1 MSVPDLLET
10 AAILAGSHKPPGTTP
25 AAGGGDLPS
34 VFANRLQQTTG
45 RLPSLSTAT
54 TTGDL
59 KSRFS
64 LASLECLCLLHAAVL
79 ATPGPSGELGTLDM
93 KLVNTLLQL
102 VISLGV
108 YPALEPN
115 VGVSLDSRTRF
126 AGLANIDAGDKE
138 DNLRVLCRAT
148 LQMAALACDA
158 RTTVISRDLSGRYLP
173 DLLGALLQLLHSA
186 VNTDSHAGCL
196 TVESVA
202 EVSKSFDTVFESVDA
217 HNLLEALLTLMRSR
231 PPAWLKARCTT
242 LLSQIL
248 QRPRGVR
255 TALECLLPPSEAF
268 GTLDTAQLEHVAKVI
283 ASVPKTISPPDYF
296 ANVCTQLLLL
306 MKNSSKTSTLFRAS
320 TYCIVH
326 IINRRPAIGKRY
338 LLNEL
343 LSGLLPFHS
352 GAWVPRGQEAG
363 DFNNIGFAYEV
374 KCDLDG
380 RKILVNETH
389 LNATLENLRYLL
401 VGNDSS
407 PVLIHALASVVPAL
421 YYMQDFAAQ
430 TGSSVRQPA
439 LEILLIYFRIADAE
453 EGGRVLWRVMVE
465 TLQQQDTAVF
475 ARGSEGGLVLVEGQ
489 GQRLTPDLDRFIEF
503 LDEINND
510 DVAGEF
516 FLRLM
521 DHHGDDLSE
530 DDDQAAEKLYR
541 TQLILC
547 IMGRYGERI
556 IKKPAQIVSFSKNML
571 LSEDDE
577 MLSLGIALVSAVLS
591 NDETPITSEMQ
602 ASFKDI
608 LVILQTH
615 STHENAEIREL
626 ARELRV
632 LIVTRGT
639 SLTDFSD
646 ADSKALHTAQETLDE
661 ALKELG
667 DDLVPVRAHGMHL
680 IRGLVLSKDP
690 VLRERLAEVTGIF
703 LDQLKDEDSFI
714 YLNAVKGLSSL
725 TDVYPGETLSGI
737 ASRYNDSALELDY
750 RLRVGEALLQTIQRC
765 GEAFA
770 KYSPKILPPILHVLH
785 SPTTELRSS
794 ALSLLATAAETSPFA
809 LFPFLQQIAD
819 YIRNLL
825 LLETKTPETRRG
837 AVVLLLGL
845 IRGLGV
851 DLFRALDARE
861 VEAIGGQLEVVEATD
876 ADELTRLHA
885 RTALADL
892 ADIANVRLGI

>member
-1 MSVPDLLET
+1 MSVTDLLET
-10 AAILAGSHKPPGTTP
+10 AAILAGSHKSPGTAR

-34 VFANRLQQTTG
+34 VFANRLQQATG
-45 RLPSLSTAT
+45 RLPSLSEAA

-59 KSRFS
+59 KSRFA
-64 LASLECLCLLHAAVL
+64 LACLECLALLHAAVL

-93 KLVNTLLQL
+93 KLVDTLLQL

-115 VGVSLDSRTRF
+115 VGVPLDSRTRF
-126 AGLANIDAGDKE
+126 AGLANIDAGDKD
-138 DNLRVLCRAT
+138 DNLRILCRVT
-148 LQMAALACDA
+148 LELAALACDL

-173 DLLGALLQLLHSA
+173 DLLGALLQLLHTEEE
-186 VNTDSHAGCL
+186 TDSHTGCL
-196 TVESVA
+196 PEKSA
-202 EVSKSFDTVFESVDA
+202 EEVLKAFDAVFGSVDA
-217 HNLLEALLTLMRSR
+217 HNLLESLLTLMRSR
-231 PPAWLKARCTT
+231 PPPWLKARCTT

-248 QRPRGVR
+248 QRPRGIR

-268 GTLDTAQLEHVAKVI
+268 GILDTAQLEHVAKVI
-283 ASVPKTISPPDYF
+283 AAVPKTVSPTDYF
-296 ANVCTQLLLL
+296 ANVSAQLLLL
-306 MKNSSKTSTLFRAS
+306 IKSSSKTSTLFRAS

-343 LSGLLPFHS
+343 LSGFLPFLS
-352 GAWVPRGQEAG
+352 GASCG
-363 DFNNIGFAYEV
+363 DSEV
-374 KCDLDG
+374 EYDLDG
-380 RKILVNETH
+380 RKILVNETQ
-389 LNATLENLRYLL
+389 LDSTLENLRYLL

-407 PVLIHALASVVPAL
+407 PVLIRALASVVPAL

-430 TGSSVRQPA
+430 TASSVRQRT
-439 LEILLIYFRIADAE
+439 LDILLIYFRIAGAE

-465 TLQQQDTAVF
+465 TLQQQDTAMF
-475 ARGSEGGLVLVEGQ
+475 ARGSGGGVVMVEGQ

-503 LDEINND
+503 LDEVNND
-510 DVAGEF
+510 DVVGEF

-530 DDDQAAEKLYR
+530 GDDHGAEKLYR

-556 IKKPAQIVSFSKNML
+556 LKKPAQIVSFSKNML

-577 MLSLGIALVSAVLS
+577 ILSLGIALVSAVLS
-591 NDETPITSEMQ
+591 NDETPMTPEMQ
-602 ASFKDI
+602 SLLKDI

-615 STHENAEIREL
+615 STHENGEIRDL

-639 SLTDFSD
+639 SFTDFD
-646 ADSKALHTAQETLDE
+646 DEDSKTLHTAQETLDE
-661 ALKELG
+661 ALKELR
-667 DDLVPVRAHGMHL
+667 DDLLPVRAHGMHL

-725 TDVYPGETLSGI
+725 TDVYPAETLSRI
-737 ASRYNDSALELDY
+737 ASRYNDGALELDY

-794 ALSLLATAAETSPFA
+794 ALSLLATAAETAPLA

-845 IRGLGV
+845 IRGLGG
-851 DLFRALDARE
+851 DLFRALDARD

-892 ADIANVRLGI
+892 ADIANARLWNLKE